1 MVYGL
6 APETLI
12 PVPRVFQ
19 VTAAGLVVGTLGV
32 QVKLVPPDV
41 IVDGY
46 ADTDNS
52 APRSAVPVTL
62 VVCVVLLGN

>member
-1 MVYGL
+1 
-6 APETLI
+6 
-12 PVPRVFQ
+12 VFQ